1 MNGVPRQ
8 SKNLP
13 TKTQLK
19 IFKAVNEVYFQPQP
33 DNDDFTF
40 ASRHLVQATL
50 PHSDVKGNPPIWTRT
65 NGHYGLIL
73 KPGYKR
79 DPKTGSYICIGYPYG
94 TVPRLLLFWIT
105 TEALRTKQRRLELG
119 DTLATFML
127 DLGMNP
133 YNGTGVRSDARR
145 LREQMERLFRAT
157 ISFDYTGEDCTRW
170 LDMQIA
176 PKGQT
181 WWDIRQLDQAVLF
194 GSWIELSEMFFEAIT
209 QNPVPLDMRTIRA
222 LKKSPLALDLYAWL
236 AYRTFTLK
244 GKPVTISWAQIN
256 LQLGSHYS
264 GLNDFVKYAK
274 YALRKVLAIYPR
286 LRVEV
291 VYGGLRLSPSTP
303 LIAPR
308 PVTPGIN
315 LSSTSTRKR
324 AEQKT

>member
-1 MNGVPRQ
+1 
-8 SKNLP
+8 
-13 TKTQLK
+13 
-19 IFKAVNEVYFQPQP
+19 
-33 DNDDFTF
+33 
-40 ASRHLVQATL
+40 
-50 PHSDVKGNPPIWTRT
+50 
-65 NGHYGLIL
+65 
-73 KPGYKR
+73 
-79 DPKTGSYICIGYPYG
+79 
-94 TVPRLLLFWIT
+94 
-105 TEALRTKQRRLELG
+105 
-119 DTLATFML
+119 ML
-127 DLGMNP
+127 DIGMNP

-181 WWDIRQLDQAVLF
+181 WWDVRHLDQAVLF
-194 GSWIELSEMFFEAIT
+194 GSWIELSEMFFDAIT

-244 GKPVTISWAQIN
+244 GKPATISWAQIN

-291 VYGGLRLSPSTP
+291 VYGGLRLSPSTS

-315 LSSTSTRKR
+315 LASTNTRKR
-324 AEQKT
+324 ADQKT